1 MEMCLERCLEV
12 RLKKKKGIKV
22 GFGVSGGNSSKTT
35 KDITLTYTTTKESD
49 KMGVVSLDY
58 INKIL
63 EEPATATINGNNV
76 SGYTVRSIHKGNITI
91 TLLPMDVR

>member
-1 MEMCLERCLEV
+1 
-12 RLKKKKGIKV
+12 
-22 GFGVSGGNSSKTT
+22 
-35 KDITLTYTTTKESD
+35 
-49 KMGVVSLDY
+49 MGVVSLDY

-63 EEPATATINGNNV
+63 EEPATATIDGNNV